1 MKFGVASRLAPVLA
15 IYLSFF
21 GRMTA
26 MAAESAAPTVGI
38 EGQVLISL
46 PGAPLKTIPLD
57 PKAPMTVRIADAL
70 PRGTLT
76 QYDLRYIGQ
85 VPGIYD
91 LRKYL
96 AREDGSAMSDVPT
109 IEVRVAGLLPPNHS
123 GHLAS
128 RGEPGFPAMG
138 GYRRLL
144 MVLGIAWVAI
154 LIPLWLSGRK
164 TVMISEEDSTAPLTT
179 ADRLRPLIAQATS
192 GKISDD
198 EKAQLERLLLAHWRE
213 RLALHEVEPA
223 VAMTQLRAHPEAG
236 ALLRTLEDWLHR
248 PPGSATVDLDR
259 FLAPYTQAA
268 PAPSPERSPTPASA

>member
-1 MKFGVASRLAPVLA
+1 MKFGAASGLIPVLT
-15 IYLSFF
+15 ICLSFF
-21 GRMTA
+21 GRMTVT
-26 MAAESAAPTVGI
+26 AAESPAPTVGI
-38 EGQVLISL
+38 EGQMMISL

-85 VPGIYD
+85 VPGTYD

-96 AREDGSAMSDVPT
+96 AREDGSAISDVAA
-109 IEVRVAGLLPPNHS
+109 IEVRVTGLLPPNHS
-123 GHLAS
+123 GHLAPPS
-128 RGEPGFPAMG
+128 EPGLPSMG
-138 GYRRLL
+138 GYRRLML
-144 MVLGIAWVAI
+144 VLGIAWAAI

-164 TVMISEEDSTAPLTT
+164 TVVIPDEVSTAPLTT
-179 ADRLRPLIAQATS
+179 ADRLRPLVAQATS

-213 RLALHEVEPA
+213 RLVLHELEPA
-223 VAMTQLRAHPEAG
+223 AAMTQLRGHPEAG

-248 PPGSATVDLDR
+248 PPGSAAVDLER
-259 FLAPYTQAA
+259 FLAPYTQAS
-268 PAPSPERSPTPASA
+268 PAPTTERAATAAST